1 MNWKTLS
8 GAAALLL
15 ACSSAFAHDYRAGE
29 IHIDHPWSRAMP
41 STAPTAAV
49 YFTLENMG
57 PTEDTLVGASTP
69 VAVRAE
75 LHEHV
80 RAGDGMRMQHVE
92 SVALP
97 AGQSVKFAPMGY
109 HVMLFDVQQQ
119 AEAGAHFPL
128 TLEFAKAGKVQVEV
142 AVEEVGGAA
151 EHQGHGKQLD
161 GMQHH

>member
-29 IHIDHPWSRAMP
+29 LHIDHPWSRAMP

-49 YFTLENMG
+49 YFTVENLG
-57 PTEDTLVGASTP
+57 QTGDALVAASTP
-69 VAVRAE
+69 VAARAE

-80 RAGDGMRMQHVE
+80 HEGDVMRMQHVE
-92 SVALP
+92 SVAVP
-97 AGQSVKFAPMGY
+97 AGESVQFAPMGY

-119 AEAGAHFPL
+119 AAAGTHFPL
-128 TLEFAKAGKVQVEV
+128 TLEFANAGKVQVEV
-142 AVEEVGGAA
+142 AVEEAGAA
-151 EHQGHGKQLD
+151 TERDAHD